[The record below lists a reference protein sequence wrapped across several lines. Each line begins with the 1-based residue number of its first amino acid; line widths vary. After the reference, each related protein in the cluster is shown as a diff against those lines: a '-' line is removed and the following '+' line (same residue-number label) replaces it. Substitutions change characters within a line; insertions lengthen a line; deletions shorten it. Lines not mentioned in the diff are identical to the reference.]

1 MKKRL
6 VFFCAMACMLV
17 VSSFLGAVPKQ
28 AVAASRPDQSDLII
42 SSNIPQAIKEFNGG
56 QIQLHAL
63 HVNKKDGH
71 FTETEA
77 MRWWSTNPL
86 VAKVDRNGLVTLKG
100 HSGNT
105 HIFVTDG
112 RRIDHTHISVKK
124 RKGNK
129 TAVIHK
135 QNGKRNNVIPTAV
148 KHMTVEEKVGQIL
161 MPDFRTFN
169 GKNVTEVTPEIKA
182 LVKKYH
188 LGGVILFRENV
199 VTTDQ
204 TAKLVAD
211 YQEAAEKN
219 GLLISIDQEGGI
231 VTRLQSGT
239 DFPGNMALGAA
250 RSPELAE
257 KVGKA
262 IGEELNALGINF
274 NLAPSL
280 DVNNNQDNPV
290 IGTRS
295 FGEDPQLVSDMGTAY
310 IKGLQSTNT
319 AGAAKHFPGHG
330 DTAVDSHIGL
340 PEVPYD
346 LERLKK
352 VELYPFQKA
361 MDAGVDAI
369 MTAHVTFPKVDPS
382 TAISKKDGSTIAIP
396 ATLSHKVLTELMRD
410 DMGFK
415 GVITTDALN
424 MQAIS
429 DHFGPVD
436 SAIRAVKAGSDI
448 VLMPV
453 GLEAVANGLYD
464 AVKKGEIREQRLNE
478 SVERLLTLKVKR
490 SIFKQEQPK
499 DVNKLIENAQK
510 VVGSPEHKQLEKEA
524 ANKSITLL
532 KNDKALPLSKEGNG
546 QVVVIG
552 NSYVED
558 LASQVKRVYPNSV
571 MIKSAGPSLT
581 ADQLQTVK
589 SAKAVIV
596 GTYTSTVAGRAPD
609 SAQMKLVNQVINE
622 SSSPVIGIGT
632 RNPYDII
639 AYPNA
644 DAYIAQYNFKTAS
657 FAASADTIFGLNNP
671 TGKLPVTIYNSNKEA
686 LYPYGHGL
694 SY

>member
-6 VFFCAMACMLV
+6 AFLYAMACMLV
-17 VSSFLGAVPKQ
+17 VASFLGTVPKQ
-28 AVAASRPDQSDLII
+28 AAAESHPDQKDLII
-42 SSNIPQAIKEFNGG
+42 SSNIPQALKEVNGD

-63 HVNKKDGH
+63 HVYKVDGH
-71 FTETEA
+71 FMETEA
-77 MRWWSTNPL
+77 LRWWSANPR
-86 VAKVDRNGLVTLKG
+86 VATVDPRGLVTLKG
-100 HSGNT
+100 HSGDT
-105 HIFVTDG
+105 RIFVTDG
-112 RRIDHTHISVKK
+112 RKIDHTQISVKDH
-124 RKGNK
+124 KGTK
-129 TAVIHK
+129 TAVIQK
-135 QNGKRNNVIPTAV
+135 QKGKKYNVIPAAI
-148 KHMTVEEKVGQIL
+148 KQMSMEEKVGQML

-188 LGGVILFRENV
+188 LGGIILFRENV
-199 VTTDQ
+199 VTTEQ
-204 TAKLVAD
+204 TTKLVAD
-211 YQEAAEKN
+211 YQEASEKN

-239 DFPGNMALGAA
+239 DFPGNMALGAT

-274 NLAPSL
+274 NLSPSL

-295 FGEDPQLVSDMGTAY
+295 FGEDPQLVTDLGTAY

-352 VELYPFQKA
+352 VELFPFQKA

-396 ATLSHKVLTELMRD
+396 ATLSHKVLTELMRE
-410 DMGFK
+410 DMGYK
-415 GVITTDALN
+415 GVITTDAMN

-429 DHFGPVD
+429 DNFGPVD
-436 SAIRAVKAGSDI
+436 SAIRAVNAGTDI

-464 AVKKGEIREQRLNE
+464 AVHKGEITQERLNQ

-490 SIFKQEQPK
+490 SIFKAEKPA
-499 DVNKLIENAQK
+499 DVNKLIENAQQ
-510 VVGSPEHKQLEKEA
+510 VVGSPAHKQIEKETA
-524 ANKSITLL
+524 EKSITLI
-532 KNDKALPLSKEGNG
+532 KNQNTLPLSTDAGAP
-546 QVVVIG
+546 VVVIG
-552 NSYVED
+552 NTYVED
-558 LASQVKRVYPNSV
+558 LAAQVKRLYPNSV
-571 MIKSAGPSLT
+571 MIKAAGPLT

-596 GTYTSTVAGRAPD
+596 GTYTSSVAGRAPD
-609 SAQMKLVNQVINE
+609 SAQMKMVNQVNRE
-622 SSSPVIGIGT
+622 SDKPVIAVGI
-632 RNPYDII
+632 RNPYDIMSF
-639 AYPNA
+639 PDV
-644 DAYIAQYNFKTAS
+644 DAYLAQYSFRTAS
-657 FAASADTIFGLNNP
+657 FAAVADTIFGKNNP
-671 TGKLPVTIYNSNKEA
+671 SGKLPVTIYNSNKET